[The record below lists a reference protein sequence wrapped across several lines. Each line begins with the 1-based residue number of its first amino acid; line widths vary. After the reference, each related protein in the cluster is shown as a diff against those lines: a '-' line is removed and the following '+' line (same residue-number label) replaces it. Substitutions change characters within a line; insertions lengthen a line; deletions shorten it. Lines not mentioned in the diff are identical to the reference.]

1 MANVQP
7 TLVMLDLDG
16 TLIDSIGVFLSG
28 LPAVTA
34 QHGVPITPSDVFQDW
49 GSGQLPVRGCI
60 LNGRSEDVVPLF
72 KQRPDFGR
80 VAGRGLTGGVRTDV
94 DDRVGFRGQGLGEGV
109 HGAGVT
115 KNDLIGLIIRVN
127 RV

>member
-28 LPAVTA
+28 LPAAAA

-49 GSGQLPVRGCI
+49 GSGQLP
-60 LNGRSEDVVPLF
+60 
-72 KQRPDFGR
+72 
-80 VAGRGLTGGVRTDV
+80 GRGLHPEWAVR
-94 DDRVGFRGQGLGEGV
+94 GRGAAIQ
-109 HGAGVT
+109 AAP
-115 KNDLIGLIIRVN
+115 
-127 RV
+127 